1 MSVKE
6 KFYKATLKKKTTFL
20 TKIILI
26 YLLLTSIAYADLKKD
41 LINKLILTETL
52 TFDFIQK
59 IDEKEE
65 IGNCF
70 GHDPDYGGPCGE
82 FSVGGFSDGTSY
94 QRGKCFGDC
103 RCGTGYARKS
113 ETAEC

>member
-70 GHDPDYGGPCGE
+70 IKYPLLMKCN
-82 FSVGGFSDGTSY
+82 Y
-94 QRGKCFGDC
+94 QNF
-103 RCGTGYARKS
+103 
-113 ETAEC
+113 E